1 MVQQAT
7 LKNEKVENPS
17 TKYDEPHDIL
27 KDKELSDYEKKK
39 ALNTWEQDARQLMTA
54 SNEGMTGPEEG
65 IEPQDHNRL
74 GGVVRAKGKI
84 NQPLRTRRP
93 SRPRNFSM
101 LVL

>member
-1 MVQQAT
+1 MVQQAS
-7 LKNEKVENPS
+7 LKNEKVETPS

-54 SNEGMTGPEEG
+54 SNEGPEEG

-74 GGVVRAKGKI
+74 GEVVRAKNKI
-84 NQPLRTRRP
+84 NQDLTHKT
-93 SRPRNFSM
+93 SQ
-101 LVL
+101 

>member
-1 MVQQAT
+1 MVQQAS

-27 KDKELSDYEKKK
+27 KDKEPSDYEKKK

-84 NQPLRTRRP
+84 NQHLTHET
-93 SRPRNFSM
+93 SQ
-101 LVL
+101 

>member
-1 MVQQAT
+1 MVQQAS

-65 IEPQDHNRL
+65 IEPQDQNRL
-74 GGVVRAKGKI
+74 GGVVGAKGKI
-84 NQPLRTRRP
+84 NQHLTHET
-93 SRPRNFSM
+93 SQ
-101 LVL
+101 